1 MRAEGGCRIR
11 FLGHATVL
19 IELDGVRI
27 LTDPVLGPRVG
38 PLIRIASP
46 PAPEHIDGI
55 DIVLVSHA
63 HHDHLDRRYVLD
75 GPVAVLGRSRDCDC
89 VFEDPNISRRHAELR
104 QASNGD
110 WAVRD
115 LGSTNGVKINGR
127 RVDSA
132 RLAPGEEVTLVTTS
146 FVFDIEQ

>member
-1 MRAEGGCRIR
+1 MTIGES
-11 FLGHATVL
+11 ATSFGRTT
-19 IELDGVRI
+19 EN
-27 LTDPVLGPRVG
+27 T
-38 PLIRIASP
+38 
-46 PAPEHIDGI
+46 
-55 DIVLVSHA
+55 VSFP
-63 HHDHLDRRYVLD
+63 DN
-75 GPVAVLGRSRDCDC
+75 S
-89 VFEDPNISRRHAELR
+89 NISRRHAELR

-132 RLAPGEEVTLVTTS
+132 RLAPGDEVTLGTTS